1 MKTHRVVDAGRG
13 NKTGA
18 NGVNQPAG
26 GPDNIKRHPM
36 ATSTPTLAASRRAHD
51 RPTVPTMGKRK
62 LQLAISVLFLI
73 IWVVSVAL
81 VGFLVR
87 HGGSLRSSMSAASLL
102 TTRLDLALHPNAG
115 EQRTTSSQIGRVGQQ
130 EGTST
135 PPHTIS
141 MRQTI
146 NP

>member
-18 NGVNQPAG
+18 NGVNQSAG
-26 GPDNIKRHPM
+26 GPDKHHPM
-36 ATSTPTLAASRRAHD
+36 AKSTPTLAASRRAHD

-62 LQLAISVLFLI
+62 LQLAIGVLFLI

>member
-1 MKTHRVVDAGRG
+1 
-13 NKTGA
+13 
-18 NGVNQPAG
+18 
-26 GPDNIKRHPM
+26 M
-36 ATSTPTLAASRRAHD
+36 ATSTPPTLAASHRAHD
-51 RPTVPTMGKRK
+51 RPMVPSLGKRK
-62 LQLAISVLFLI
+62 LQLAICVLFLI
-73 IWVVSVAL
+73 IWAASVAL

-102 TTRLDLALHPNAG
+102 TARLDFALHPKAS

-135 PPHTIS
+135 PPHTIG